1 MCIRDSSKSSFN
13 NLNQFIQG
21 EKITKDLNPDYGS
34 IQKLFTRN
42 TNVIVLCENKTL
54 KVLANKDALFNAD
67 GNPQLTATNKVLGQ
81 VVPFVGEYGISTNP
95 ESFASYGYRC
105 YYTDKKRGAVIRLS
119 GDGITNISE
128 KGMSKFFRENLDN
141 SSGVIGSYDSLKS
154 NYNVTLNGKT
164 LSFTE
169 KVNGWVSFK
178 SFLPEN
184 GVSLLN
190 SYFTFKEGEMYMH
203 NENLTRN
210 TFYDASYRYD
220 TSSTSNFE
228 PSTIKLVFNGEP
240 DTVKDFKTIS
250 YEGDTGW
257 TANTITTDKE
267 SGSVPAFVEKEGKY
281 FNFIKGAKI
290 NNDVDLLKTQGL
302 NVQGVGKPSTISL
315 NSNVRSFTHTVTA
328 VDIASNLDPK
338 KWIINNSIDPTAT
351 SKVIKFNEK
360 AASNVTGK
368 TVDFYIHPQKTKGIS
383 WKLAAEDFTFSLT
396 EPVAISDFAGTVAAT
411 LHADGYIKV
420 TVTYVSNPF
429 PSANTKT
436 TLTIT
441 AGSAYQEQI

>member
-1 MCIRDSSKSSFN
+1 M
-13 NLNQFIQG
+13 
-21 EKITKDLNPDYGS
+21 
-34 IQKLFTRN
+34 
-42 TNVIVLCENKTL
+42 
-54 KVLANKDALFNAD
+54 
-67 GNPQLTATNKVLGQ
+67 
-81 VVPFVGEYGISTNP
+81 
-95 ESFASYGYRC
+95 
-105 YYTDKKRGAVIRLS
+105 
-119 GDGITNISE
+119 
-128 KGMSKFFRENLDN
+128 
-141 SSGVIGSYDSLKS
+141 
-154 NYNVTLNGKT
+154 
-164 LSFTE
+164 
-169 KVNGWVSFK
+169 
-178 SFLPEN
+178 
-184 GVSLLN
+184 
-190 SYFTFKEGEMYMH
+190 
-203 NENLTRN
+203 
-210 TFYDASYRYD
+210 
-220 TSSTSNFE
+220 
-228 PSTIKLVFNGEP
+228 FNGEP